1 MLHRHRH
8 SDSLSPDS
16 LAIITRDSATWPE
29 LDAEGRERLIDLTRR
44 FLGHTDFESAGGAVL
59 DDTMRVTIALHASR
73 LVLAHGIDAY
83 RNVHSIIVYPSS
95 MIHRGERG
103 VAPGSPVCN
112 ATPTPILGE
121 AMLHGPVVLAWDAV
135 ARDIRHPE
143 RGRNVVYHEFAHT
156 LDMLTGATDGMPPVG
171 GRPAELRWE
180 AMMNTTLTSLRAA
193 EFEDPVLGSY
203 AETNAAECFAV
214 ATEVF
219 FTTPQR
225 LATAH
230 PDLYEA
236 LTGFYRPQQ
245 SRR

>member
-1 MLHRHRH
+1 MLHHHRH
-8 SDSLSPDS
+8 SNTLSPDA
-16 LAIITRDSATWPE
+16 LEIITRDSATWPE
-29 LDAEGRERLIDLTRR
+29 LDGDRLEHLVDLTRR
-44 FLGHTDFESAGGAVL
+44 FLDHTDFESAGGAVL

-73 LVLAHGIDAY
+73 LVLFYDVDAY
-83 RNVHSIIVYPSS
+83 HNVHSVIVYPSA

-103 VAPGSPVCN
+103 TAPGSPVCN
-112 ATPTPILGE
+112 ATPMPILGE

-156 LDMLTGATDGMPPVG
+156 LDMLTGASNGMPPVG
-171 GRPAELRWE
+171 GRPVELKWK
-180 AMMNTTLTSLRAA
+180 AMMDATLTSLRNAA
-193 EFEDPVLGSY
+193 HEDPVLGSY

-230 PDLYEA
+230 SKLYEA
-236 LTGFYRPQQ
+236 LAGFYHPQPG
-245 SRR
+245 R